1 MFASFKVDL
10 LCRNSDTIFVP
21 YYQYFLAILN
31 MFDLTLILLTYITDL
46 DATKRKNRI
55 KSFINNRLVYS
66 SLKLF
71 KPLKRISRRDRLL
84 LIICF
89 LEKEKRRGFKLIT

>member
-1 MFASFKVDL
+1 MLFGNF
-10 LCRNSDTIFVP
+10 
-21 YYQYFLAILN
+21 N
-31 MFDLTLILLTYITDL
+31 MFDLTLIFLTYITDL

-71 KPLKRISRRDRLL
+71 KSLKVDIKEGSSVTSYMLFREG
-84 LIICF
+84 
-89 LEKEKRRGFKLIT
+89 EKAWV